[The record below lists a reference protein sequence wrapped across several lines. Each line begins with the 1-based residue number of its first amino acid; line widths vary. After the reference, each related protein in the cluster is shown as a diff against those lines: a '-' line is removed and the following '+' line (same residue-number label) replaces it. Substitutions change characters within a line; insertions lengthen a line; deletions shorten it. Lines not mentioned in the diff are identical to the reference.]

1 MILRPAVF
9 LLLVV
14 SVSVLLTAGG
24 AVSAA
29 GGASEARCA
38 ARAVKAQVGGKR
50 VCLRAAQPCLKRFDV
65 QYRRYGFDCARGVLT
80 ARSRWI
86 VADLGL
92 VGSGTVTAIN
102 ERGLVIGER
111 GSRIPQPF
119 LRAFVWHHG
128 RMTDVAPAG
137 SGYSVA
143 VGINNAGQIIGWS
156 CPCPGQRNFLWQN
169 GVLTDLGGLNPVAI
183 NGLGQIVGDGD
194 LWVNGVTT
202 DLGDG
207 MAIAIN
213 DAGQVVLRDN
223 VAPGDTVVWEN
234 GVATHL
240 GALQGFVPYAI
251 NAKGQILGQADNASG
266 QLRAFLW
273 DSGVLRDLG
282 SLDGGESTPR
292 AINDSGQVIGQSSFA
307 STARHNQLRAFLW
320 HDGVMRNL
328 GTLGTDSTATRPQ
341 QPRPRRRMEPN
352 EPGPTRL
359 HLGERT
365 HERPWHAS
373 QMPLHGRS
381 RYQRPRPDRRYVS
394 DDRANARPHVDS
406 AACWLM

>member
-1 MILRPAVF
+1 
-9 LLLVV
+9 
-14 SVSVLLTAGG
+14 
-24 AVSAA
+24 
-29 GGASEARCA
+29 
-38 ARAVKAQVGGKR
+38 
-50 VCLRAAQPCLKRFDV
+50 
-65 QYRRYGFDCARGVLT
+65 
-80 ARSRWI
+80 
-86 VADLGL
+86 
-92 VGSGTVTAIN
+92 VTAIN

-328 GTLGTDSTATRPQ
+328 GTLGTDSTATALNNLGHVVGWSQTNRG
-341 QPRPRRRMEPN
+341 RRAFIWENGHMSD
-352 EPGPTRL
+352 
-359 HLGERT
+359 LGTLPKCRSTAAAGINDHDQIVDTCQTTGQT
-365 HERPWHAS
+365 HALMWTA
-373 QMPLHGRS
+373 
-381 RYQRPRPDRRYVS
+381 RR
-394 DDRANARPHVDS
+394 AG
-406 AACWLM
+406 